1 MSCHRTI
8 IRLSAVL
15 AVVALAKGCGD
26 GDSPAAPPTPE
37 PARPTTV
44 TVSPATHELTALGA
58 TVQLSAEVRDQNAR
72 VMAGTTVTWTSSAS
86 SMATVD
92 ASGLV
97 TAAGNGTATITA
109 SVGGAQG
116 TAEITVDPNP
126 DRAALVALYEATDGQ
141 NWVNSDNWLTDAP
154 LGEWYGIKTDETG
167 RVTDVVLPDNALAGP
182 LPPEIGELG
191 KLTELQL
198 RSNELTGAIP
208 AELGMLTRLEGMDLT
223 DNRLTDP
230 IPPEMGNLAGVDIL
244 WLVGNQ
250 LTGPV
255 PPELGNLSNLW
266 SLNLYG
272 NELTGSL
279 PTSFLRLGLIHF
291 DYGDNEGLCAPG
303 TSAFVTW
310 LQEIES
316 NADSHFGPWP
326 RCNDSDVAVL
336 ASLYHAMG
344 GTEWTNSDGWLGDG
358 AVSDWHGIASDSLG
372 RVTALDLTNN
382 GLSGQVPA
390 SLSELTRLT
399 ILRINENDL
408 SGRLPLALAAL
419 SLREFHYADTEL
431 CTPAN
436 GSFREWLK
444 TIESHEGTGVECGFV
459 FVSLEVAGVAPLTSI
474 GETAELSV
482 TGVQDDGTRQP
493 VDNTLVEWQSS
504 DPGVATVS
512 EGVVTAVRGGNATIT
527 ASYEEHTVE
536 SMISVWI
543 STLSEWSVRVLYVVP
558 ADKEFRNDYS
568 DGLSR
573 AIVDVQGWYR
583 RQLDGLTFDIYSVI
597 PEQCHLP
604 GNEEYYSRVDPW
616 QKVLDDVQSCAPV
629 VAGVSVTD
637 LIPRDGPL
645 PGSSRFTWLL
655 YIDVVEACD
664 GRKGQG
670 FGAGWDGVA
679 MMGSGDLEGLSNP
692 GPYSACDGG
701 PWEGTFGRWMGGTA
715 HELGHTFL
723 VPHPPGCEE
732 GLPTCDHQ
740 ALMWNGYEN
749 YPDTYLRDDEK
760 AILRRSPFIKR

>member
-1 MSCHRTI
+1 MTRHRTL
-8 IRLSAVL
+8 IRLS
-15 AVVALAKGCGD
+15 VALAGVVLVWACG
-26 GDSPAAPPTPE
+26 GDSPTAPPTPE
-37 PARPTTV
+37 AARPATV
-44 TVSPATHELTALGA
+44 TVSPATADLTALGA
-58 TVQLSAEVRDQNAR
+58 TVQLTAEVHDQNAR
-72 VMAGTTVTWTSSAS
+72 VMADATVTWSSGDTSV
-86 SMATVD
+86 ATVD

-97 TAAGNGTATITA
+97 TAVGNGAATITA
-109 SVGGAQG
+109 SAGSASGSAVV
-116 TAEITVDPNP
+116 TVTQSVATVEVSPS
-126 DRAALVALYEATDGQ
+126 AAD
-141 NWVNSDNWLTDAP
+141 
-154 LGEWYGIKTDETG
+154 
-167 RVTDVVLPDNALAGP
+167 
-182 LPPEIGELG
+182 
-191 KLTELQL
+191 
-198 RSNELTGAIP
+198 
-208 AELGMLTRLEGMDLT
+208 
-223 DNRLTDP
+223 
-230 IPPEMGNLAGVDIL
+230 
-244 WLVGNQ
+244 
-250 LTGPV
+250 
-255 PPELGNLSNLW
+255 
-266 SLNLYG
+266 
-272 NELTGSL
+272 
-279 PTSFLRLGLIHF
+279 
-291 DYGDNEGLCAPG
+291 
-303 TSAFVTW
+303 
-310 LQEIES
+310 
-316 NADSHFGPWP
+316 
-326 RCNDSDVAVL
+326 
-336 ASLYHAMG
+336 
-344 GTEWTNSDGWLGDG
+344 
-358 AVSDWHGIASDSLG
+358 
-372 RVTALDLTNN
+372 
-382 GLSGQVPA
+382 
-390 SLSELTRLT
+390 
-399 ILRINENDL
+399 
-408 SGRLPLALAAL
+408 LAAL
-419 SLREFHYADTEL
+419 GATVQLTAEALD
-431 CTPAN
+431 AN
-436 GSFREWLK
+436 GHAVPE
-444 TIESHEGTGVECGFV
+444 
-459 FVSLEVAGVAPLTSI
+459 
-474 GETAELSV
+474 AEFSW
-482 TGVQDDGTRQP
+482 
-493 VDNTLVEWQSS
+493 ESS
-504 DPGVATVS
+504 DNSVATVDAS
-512 EGVVTAVRGGNATIT
+512 GLVTAVGNGAATIT

-701 PWEGTFGRWMGGTA
+701 PWEGTFGPWMGGTA